1 MPPKDNAAPPKAPV
15 ADQLLYPVP
24 QAARVLGL
32 SDRLIWGFI
41 DHGEI
46 KTRRVGT
53 RVLIH
58 RRELEKFAAHD
69 HATPPK
75 KEQPEAGLVQEES
88 R

>member
-1 MPPKDNAAPPKAPV
+1 MPPKDKTAPAKEPV
-15 ADQLLYPVP
+15 RDQLLYPVP
-24 QAARVLGL
+24 LAARVLGL

-69 HATPPK
+69 HETPKELPGATT
-75 KEQPEAGLVQEES
+75 EAP
-88 R
+88 

>member
-1 MPPKDNAAPPKAPV
+1 MPAKDNAAPPKEPV

-24 QAARVLGL
+24 LAARVLGL
-32 SDRLIWGFI
+32 SARLLWDFI
-41 DHGEI
+41 AHGKI

-69 HATPPK
+69 HETVSESA
-75 KEQPEAGLVQEES
+75 EAS
-88 R
+88 T